1 MGLKSSSKVRPSYPA
16 SAWFRPLP
24 LSSLSP
30 SLPSCPLLPKAP
42 RIFGKIKVSPLILQG
57 VLIARKDRPT
67 RSGQNPP
74 RVGKRHKL
82 FPRSP
87 RSWQNE
93 AVSQRRASAE
103 QIGFKLTLPRLFV
116 FFSSDFFFFFPNL
129 SLPPSP
135 FPSSLQT
142 AGDRGAAGR
151 TARTCF

>member
-1 MGLKSSSKVRPSYPA
+1 MHPSYPA
-16 SAWFRPLP
+16 SACFRPLP

-57 VLIARKDRPT
+57 VLIAGKDRPT
-67 RSGQNPP
+67 SSGQNPP

-93 AVSQRRASAE
+93 AVSHRRASAE
-103 QIGFKLTLPRLFV
+103 HIGFKLKLPSLFL
-116 FFSSDFFFFFPNL
+116 FFPSDFFFSNL

-142 AGDRGAAGR
+142 AGDRRAASR